1 MKSQYSQMIKASLQ
15 NLWKKQILSQSLH
28 DENGFNYSYNRGLL
42 TMQREKT
49 DAGCSELQGA
59 V

>member
-1 MKSQYSQMIKASLQ
+1 MIKASLQ
-15 NLWKKQILSQSLH
+15 NLWKKQIFSQFLH

-49 DAGCSELQGA
+49 DAGRSELQGA
-59 V
+59 G